1 MTYLTP
7 AMMAFFV
14 TVGLTFALRP
24 LAIQIGLTDKPGG
37 RKRHT
42 GEIPLVGGIAM
53 FIGTSV
59 VATVST
65 RTVVDLWYIF
75 LASTLLLA
83 VGALDDR
90 FGMRAGIRLTFQA
103 IAAAVM
109 VLGGLYLTD
118 IGSPFGPGL
127 VGLGPLAIPLTIII
141 TVTVINAFNFI
152 DGLDGLAASMAI
164 VGLVPGILAVGGG
177 TATADL
183 VIIACGAILGFLVFN
198 LPGMRKLAVR
208 TFMGDAGSTL
218 LGFTVVWSTIVITQ
232 GPVRSLSPVL
242 ALWFVL
248 IPLADFFNCFV
259 RRIAKGKWPLQAGRE
274 HFHHILMR
282 GGLST
287 RQIVAVLV
295 GFACLYASIGVLA
308 IRFQVPDW
316 PMFAAWITMVFG
328 QYFIIKRLATWLRY
342 RRWTAA
348 LGPIGAHRR
357 VSADRE
363 LPAS

>member
-24 LAIQIGLTDKPGG
+24 LAIHIGLTDKPGG

-53 FIGTSV
+53 FIGTSI
-59 VATVST
+59 VAAVSS
-65 RTVVDLWYIF
+65 RAVVDLWYIF
-75 LASTLLLA
+75 LASAFLLA
-83 VGALDDR
+83 IGAVDDR
-90 FGMRAGIRLTFQA
+90 FGMRAGTRLMVHT

-109 VLGGLYLTD
+109 VLGGLYLRD
-118 IGSPFGPGL
+118 IGSPFGAGV
-127 VGLGPLAIPLTIII
+127 VGLGPLAIPLTIVIA
-141 TVTVINAFNFI
+141 VTMINAFNFI

-164 VGLVPGILAVGGG
+164 IGLVPGVLAVGGG

-198 LPGMRKLAVR
+198 LPGVRKLAIR
-208 TFMGDAGSTL
+208 TFMGDAGSTF
-218 LGFTVVWSTIVITQ
+218 LGFTVVWSTIAITQ

-248 IPLADFFNCFV
+248 IPLSDFFNCFV

-282 GGLST
+282 GGLGT
-287 RQIVAVLV
+287 RQILAVLV
-295 GFACLYASIGVLA
+295 GFAILYGSIGVIA

-316 PMFAAWITMVFG
+316 LMFAAWLALLVG

-357 VSADRE
+357 VSAERE